1 MTKKKNN
8 PEHSELHQSFKKK
21 KKSFLKHWKKFLLL
35 FLISVNS
42 KLFWLTKSFALK
54 KAAILEIKTFI
65 IIKFIYLYSERNFL
79 KLFKK
84 KFL

>member
-1 MTKKKNN
+1 MTKQKN
-8 PEHSELHQSFKKK
+8 PEHRELHQSFKK
-21 KKSFLKHWKKFLLL
+21 KKSFLKHWKKILLL

-65 IIKFIYLYSERNFL
+65 IIKFIYLYSERNLL